1 MCPTWAFTQRVDLAA
16 TRCLLVVAPGM
27 CDSQTRLG
35 LCWYKTKGNQPLW
48 IETNSHNVDT
58 SLIVV
63 YFAKTPNSLSGNYP
77 SWESDKYF
85 AVCNIWHLLVKGL
98 FVGNNKCKL
107 RPQIVRVLT
116 LKTEIQSIAYLSQS
130 QGLHDCAE
138 RQEDR
143 RDNRTQQGTTGLRA
157 IWKWGY

>member
-1 MCPTWAFTQRVDLAA
+1 MGVSNMGFYTKGRLS
-16 TRCLLVVAPGM
+16 RCLLVVAPGM
-27 CDSQTRLG
+27 CDSRTRLG

-63 YFAKTPNSLSGNYP
+63 YFAETPKSLSGTFP
-77 SWESDKYF
+77 SCESNKYF
-85 AVCNIWHLLVKGL
+85 AACNIWHLLVKGL

-130 QGLHDCAE
+130 QGLHDCVE

-143 RDNRTQQGTTGLRA
+143 RDNRAQTEHNRA
-157 IWKWGY
+157 QNSSAT